1 MIDKCF
7 PTYFLLTIKSIMVIF
22 FLYKISFCALKK
34 NCVEREQPSYKILSI
49 EARSALYP
57 VVVALKKTFD
67 WARMV
72 RIVRMGAHD
81 GRNVSLVSRVYSSF
95 SPQS

>member
-1 MIDKCF
+1 
-7 PTYFLLTIKSIMVIF
+7 MVIF
-22 FLYKISFCALKK
+22 FLYKIPFCALKK

-57 VVVALKKTFD
+57 VVALKKAFD

-72 RIVRMGAHD
+72 KMVRMQLAVAESD
-81 GRNVSLVSRVYSSF
+81 MIAIAPNSPADSRLGNILF
-95 SPQS
+95 FKGHL